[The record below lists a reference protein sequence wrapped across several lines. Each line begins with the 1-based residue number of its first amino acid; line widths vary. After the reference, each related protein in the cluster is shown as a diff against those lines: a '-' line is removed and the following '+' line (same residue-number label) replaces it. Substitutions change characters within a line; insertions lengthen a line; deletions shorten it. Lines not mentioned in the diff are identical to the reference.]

1 MCDLI
6 DLFSVSDTTVKGRA
20 RSGSKIV
27 FIFLAWLISNVFS
40 FYTSHHFKNVW
51 NFKVNLFRLKQK
63 FEEQVYMILIFIKF
77 YLTRFIQLFLPLKKL
92 SLKGITIGAQIA
104 DEVLV
109 LLLLEQQSTSLPLLL
124 TTGVW
129 VRSWSMYCPKAI
141 SIVVTLLSGE
151 LSLMR
156 VHCVDT

>member
-1 MCDLI
+1 LQ
-6 DLFSVSDTTVKGRA
+6 
-20 RSGSKIV
+20 
-27 FIFLAWLISNVFS
+27 NEFS
-40 FYTSHHFKNVW
+40 FVLKSYTRDILN
-51 NFKVNLFRLKQK
+51 Q
-63 FEEQVYMILIFIKF
+63 ILIKLQEKGYGDKLTDKLNVTKKQINKIEIIIMS

-92 SLKGITIGAQIA
+92 SLKGISMGAQIA

-141 SIVVTLLSGE
+141 SIVVTLLSGV